1 MREDAPAAPA
11 ARARV
16 AGVKLWVLFLGTAT
30 LLVLLMMWFVVA
42 RTVPAVEANARAAL
56 SDSLAVGHDVWR
68 RRSTERTA
76 EQREK
81 VALILKDYG
90 FASLLNPEPA
100 QLPADGIFGSSYR
113 ADVEVA
119 LDNFGSRAG
128 YAFAAIADAHGKPQL
143 TQPGSAVLPSAELRP
158 LFEHFAARAV
168 ASRRPGERLAAA
180 GLAVVAARP
189 YRVVVQQALM
199 ANQPHWLM
207 MAFAIDE
214 ELHAL
219 HQDLRV
225 HATLVQHEGASRA
238 VVFTTLDD
246 ARAAAAT
253 LAAAEADEE
262 LVADGH
268 VWLLGTQS
276 IDPGAQGQMQLRLS
290 RSIDAAVA
298 EGQRMRGDLWAA
310 GLAAIA
316 AFALALWLLSRYF
329 VTRSLGEIVAV
340 ARRLGNQD
348 YDAEVRPRG
357 PVREVRELAGAL
369 DQMRTDL
376 RAEQYFDRRLTQL
389 PNRLQFRRVLTRT
402 LQTGQPVAVLL
413 LGLNRFKAVNRL
425 LGYAAGDALL
435 KAVAARL
442 QAHVRPGDF
451 VARLSGDTFAL
462 LLADTDEHAALR
474 AAARVGHALEQ
485 PLDLDDRQVDL
496 HAAIGI
502 ACAPQQADEAERL
515 LAHAEVAMYMAKER
529 REAALRYESAFDQ
542 GSPATLSLL
551 GELRHALDHGELRL
565 HLQPKVS
572 LADASISGAEALLR
586 WQHPGRGM
594 VPPGQFIPY
603 AEDTPI
609 IRELTLWVFEAVLRV
624 QAALRAQGVE
634 RISVNL
640 SARDLMDAELPA
652 KLETLLQRH
661 GGRAEGLCLETTESA
676 VMSDVG
682 RAQHTLQRLADRGY
696 KLSIDDFGADQ
707 SSMRRLKD
715 LRVHELKIDMDFIK
729 GMQQDPRDASLV
741 RAMIDM
747 GHALGLSVVAEGV
760 ETEALAQRLAAM
772 GCDEGQGWHFA
783 KPMPADALCAW
794 AQAYRQRLGGAAAQ
808 PAADTELQERLAAM
822 H

>member
-1 MREDAPAAPA
+1 VGDGPAAATP
-11 ARARV
+11 RAH
-16 AGVKLWVLFLGTAT
+16 AQGVKLWVLFLGTAT

-42 RTVPAVEANARAAL
+42 RTVPAVEASARAAL
-56 SDSLAVGHDVWR
+56 SDSLSIGHDVWR
-68 RRSTERTA
+68 RRDAERSI

-90 FASLLNPEPA
+90 FASLLNPPPA
-100 QLPADGIFGSSYR
+100 MLPADGIFGSSYR

-119 LDNFGSRAG
+119 LDNFGQRAG
-128 YAFAAIADAHGKPQL
+128 YAFAAIADARSALVL
-143 TQPGSAVLPSAELRP
+143 TQPAAAVIPAAELTW
-158 LFEHFAARAV
+158 LFEHLRARAL
-168 ASRRPGERLAAA
+168 ASRRPGERAAA
-180 GLAVVAARP
+180 VGVVGIGGSP
-189 YRVVVQQALM
+189 YRVVLQQALM
-199 ANQPHWLM
+199 ANQPHWLL

-214 ELHAL
+214 ELQSL

-225 HATLVQHEGASRA
+225 HATLLLQAGGTASA
-238 VVFTTLDD
+238 LFTTLGD
-246 ARAAAAT
+246 AGATAAT
-253 LAAAEADEE
+253 LAAAESDRE
-262 LVADGH
+262 LAADGH
-268 VWLLGTQS
+268 MWLLGTRA
-276 IDPGAQGQMQLRLS
+276 IDTAPHGRLLLRLS
-290 RSIDAAVA
+290 HSLDAAVA
-298 EGQRMRGDLWAA
+298 EGQRLRGDLWAA
-310 GLAAIA
+310 GGVAIA

-369 DQMRTDL
+369 DRMRTDL

-389 PNRLQFRRVLTRT
+389 PNRLQLRRVMERA
-402 LQTGQPVAVLL
+402 LQAGQPLALLL
-413 LGLNRFKAVNRL
+413 LGLNRFKNVNRV

-435 KAVAARL
+435 KAVAERL
-442 QAHVRPGDF
+442 QQAVRPGDF

-462 LLADTDEHAALR
+462 LLPQADAAAAQR
-474 AAARVGHALEQ
+474 AAQRVAQALEQ
-485 PLDLDDRQVDL
+485 PLDLDDKQVDL

-502 ACAPQQADEAERL
+502 ACAPGQADDAERL
-515 LAHAEVAMYMAKER
+515 LAHAEVAMYTAKER
-529 REAALRYESAFDQ
+529 REAAVLYEPAFDK
-542 GSPATLSLL
+542 GSAATLSLL
-551 GELRHALDHGELRL
+551 GELRHARDNGELRL

-572 LADASISGAEALLR
+572 LSDGSISGAEALLR
-586 WQHPGRGM
+586 WMHPSRGM
-594 VPPGQFIPY
+594 VPPALFIPY

-609 IRELTLWVFEAVLRV
+609 IRELTLWVFEAVVRE
-624 QAALRAQGVE
+624 QAALQAHGVE
-634 RISVNL
+634 RISINL
-640 SARDLMDAELPA
+640 SARDLMDLDLPA

-676 VMSDVG
+676 VMSDVD
-682 RAQHTLQRLADRGY
+682 RAQQTLQRLADRGY

-729 GMQQDPRDASLV
+729 GMQHDPRDASLV

-783 KPMPADALCAW
+783 KAMPADALREW
-794 AQAYRQRLGGAAAQ
+794 AQAYRARTGQAAARR
-808 PAADTELQERLAAM
+808 AAEVGLAAL